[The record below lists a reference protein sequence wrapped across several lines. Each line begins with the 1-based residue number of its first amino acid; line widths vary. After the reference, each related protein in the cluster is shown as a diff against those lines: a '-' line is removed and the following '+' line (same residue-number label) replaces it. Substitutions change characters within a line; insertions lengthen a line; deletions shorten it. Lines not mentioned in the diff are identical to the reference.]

1 MNAVIVRIIV
11 LSRWL
16 LVPLFLG
23 LIVALVFLVAFFM
36 YDLWQLCMRLVSMTA
51 TEIDVIITLL
61 SLIDLTLLGNL
72 IVIIVYSGY
81 ENFVEK
87 IDHGDEKGWPLWMTR
102 VSFSGLKQK
111 LFASMMAISG
121 VTLLKALMK
130 LEISVSELQVRW
142 LVVANIVFLVA
153 FAVLTLTDRAARD
166 GKKEDAH

>member
-23 LIVALVFLVAFFM
+23 LVLALVFLVAFFFV
-36 YDLWQLCMRLVSMTA
+36 DLWHLYNKLSSMSA
-51 TEIDVIITLL
+51 TETEVVIVLL

-87 IDHGDEKGWPLWMTR
+87 IDRGDGSGWPLWMTK
-102 VSFSGLKQK
+102 VSFSALKQK
-111 LFASMMAISG
+111 LFASMMAIAG
-121 VTLLKALMK
+121 ITLLKALMK
-130 LEISVSELQVRW
+130 LETSVSEVQVKW
-142 LVVANIVFLVA
+142 LVVANLVFLVA
-153 FAVLTLTDRAARD
+153 FAVLTVTDRISGHSHSESD
-166 GKKEDAH
+166 Q